1 MKKIV
6 FLFLAICGLFSLN
19 INSEAASKPI
29 SGGVVDISSGNLNVR
44 TSASTT
50 STIKAKIKDNSYLSI
65 YSTNGNFYY
74 VEYKDGY
81 FGYVHKNYVDVI
93 STNVKKVS
101 TSSGN
106 LNVRY
111 GPSTSYYKFDSIANN
126 DYVIVL
132 SDKGLFSNII
142 FEGNKTGYVH
152 DAYLTS
158 DYKYSS
164 VSLAVPSYKQ
174 YDSRWASLTL
184 GSSGKTMKQIGCLT
198 TSIAMT
204 ESYRKGSTITPTNIR
219 NNSSYT
225 SNGSLYWPSNYTTS
239 TASGYLST
247 TYNLLKS
254 GKPVLVGLKTK
265 DGGQHWVVVTGFTG
279 GNTLSLA
286 NFIVND
292 PGSSTRTRLSEVAA
306 KYPLFYKIA
315 YYK

>member
-1 MKKIV
+1 MKKII
-6 FLFLAICGLFSLN
+6 FLFIFVCSIFCFN
-19 INSEAASKPI
+19 FNSEAASKPI
-29 SGGVVDISSGNLNVR
+29 SGGIVDTDGTNLNVR
-44 TSASTT
+44 TSASTS
-50 STIKAKIKDNSYLSI
+50 STIKAKIKNDSYLTI

-81 FGYVHKNYVDVI
+81 FGYVHKSYVDVV

-101 TSSGN
+101 TSSGS

-126 DYVIVL
+126 DYVIIL
-132 SDKGLFSNII
+132 SDKGFFSNVI
-142 FEGNKTGYVH
+142 FEGNKTGYVS
-152 DAYLTS
+152 DTYLTS

-164 VSLAVPSYKQ
+164 IKLSIPSYKQ
-174 YDSRWASLTL
+174 YDGRWASLTL
-184 GSSGKTMKQIGCLT
+184 GTSGKTIKQIGCLT

-204 ESYRKGSTITPTNIR
+204 ESYRRGTTVTPANIR
-219 NNSSYT
+219 NSSSYT
-225 SNGSLYWPSNYTTS
+225 SDGSLYWPSNYTTS
-239 TASGYLST
+239 TSSGYLTT

-265 DGGQHWVVVTGFTG
+265 TGGQHWVVVTGFTG

-292 PGSSTRTRLSEVAA
+292 PGSSTRTRLSEVVAS
-306 KYPLFYKIA
+306 YPLFYKIA

>member
-19 INSEAASKPI
+19 INSKAASKPI

-101 TSSGN
+101 TSGGS

-126 DYVIVL
+126 DYVIIL

-158 DYKYSS
+158 DHKYSS
-164 VSLAVPSYKQ
+164 VNLAVPSYKQ

-204 ESYRKGSTITPTNIR
+204 ESYRKGSTITPANIR